1 MQLIEATPH
10 GDKHLEDAIRLL
22 ESHPD
27 FARVQV
33 QMRDRLEEA
42 DRNAAAETRAY
53 GSRARLE
60 HVLLRFD
67 IRAGAFPEL
76 VADIDMQNAY
86 MDVLPNLVCMAW
98 EEFTGAPPDVMRPVS
113 DQAEK
118 DFCSIHTRMAVWVK
132 AGYQRLANPYQ
143 EQTSSRGDAASE
155 LPADAGMHAAVES
168 TGLEH
173 RAKVDAYKA
182 EVLRKTGRQIT
193 RADIWKAADYKSRSE
208 FERWERNDSKRQ
220 NKTAHRRFM
229 QVLTQ
234 KPHLNL
240 NFHPVS
246 KTAVGLLKK
255 N

>member
-10 GDKHLEDAIRLL
+10 RDKPLEDAIRLL

-33 QMRDRLEEA
+33 QMRDRLEGA

-67 IRAGAFPEL
+67 IRAGAFLEL
-76 VADIDMQNAY
+76 VSDIDMQNAY
-86 MDVLPNLVCMAW
+86 MDFLPNFVCVAW
-98 EEFTGAPPDVMRPVS
+98 EEHTGAPPDVMRPAS
-113 DQAEK
+113 DQAEG

-143 EQTSSRGDAASE
+143 EQTSSPGDTAPE
-155 LPADAGMHAAVES
+155 LPADTGMHAAVES
-168 TGLEH
+168 TGLR
-173 RAKVDAYKA
+173 RAKVDAYIA
-182 EVLRKTGRQIT
+182 EVLRKTGREIT

-208 FERWERNDSKRQ
+208 FERWERNDSKRP
-220 NKTAHRRFM
+220 NKTAHCRFM

-234 KPHLNL
+234 KPHLDL

-246 KTAVGLLKK
+246 KSGVGLLKK